1 MSKSLYSVV
10 LTDEVVREID
20 RLALRESTNRS
31 NLINQILAEYVSYVT
46 PEMRINSIFRT
57 IEEIIDSR
65 SMPMVTAFQP
75 HQSTM
80 SLKSNLEYRYRPT
93 VKYDVELFKSE
104 ENGAIGRLSVVFRT
118 QSQALLDKMND
129 FFRLW
134 SVIES
139 GILNKSTGYTLSQG
153 RFTRTITLSK
163 SRSYT
168 VEEIADAIS
177 IYIKTFDQ
185 CMKAFLNG
193 ELTEEGLIKVI
204 KSYTV
209 KEVII

>member
-10 LTDEVVREID
+10 LTDEVVGEID